1 MNTIEGF
8 FVNWKTSLLG
18 IVAGAFTA
26 LQGGQNWKSVAAGA
40 AIAVLG
46 LVAKDNTT
54 HSTQTQVAQATA
66 KATTPGK

>member
-1 MNTIEGF
+1 MNTIAGF

-46 LVAKDNTT
+46 LVSKDSTT
-54 HSTQTQVAQATA
+54 HSTQAQVAQATQTQQPA
-66 KATTPGK
+66 GK